1 MSHEVS
7 HSAPAAVATTS
18 TSAASLPSPASAV
31 MQLDGLPAELYS
43 AIISH
48 LPADSSQQDVL
59 ALTRAIPRSPV
70 PIHHL
75 FERIRIKHAQQI
87 VQLHRRLRNATDE
100 RNWVKDFGIVTWTI
114 DADALVNLMVILPR
128 ISSLLL
134 FVGPNFAPEH
144 LEGIFHE
151 PREDLHFLSLRF
163 RPYVKVATYYQ
174 FLKGAY
180 FDTTLTAL
188 SRWPSYKLP
197 TLSIVQD
204 PPESMISS
212 GKHFAQPL
220 VFFKLE
226 PISVL
231 LCSEYIRSLA
241 HLRLR
246 IPSRQ
251 VSRFISSI
259 PSPVPA
265 LRLLDLSTC
274 NILASDMEG
283 ILIRFHNLQHL
294 ILDGCSVARDQS
306 QATEWNNIGK
316 ICATATVR
324 RAKAREKELKTWL
337 QHNAATATALAVM
350 PQPAARRIRPGR
362 RGLATATISLRE
374 EEPTAS
380 EPDIIHVPAGIVIP
394 KVRIVPSPPVLLSLC
409 TSASFI
415 TDVQHQTIREEFE
428 KGWDEGLAQL
438 AAVKSRLYGSWKNGI
453 RMMRI
458 TADVSGGGYDGLEAI
473 EGESTFYSKQDNN
486 ASLAPP
492 ALCLAG
498 SGTSGKHVEGCGH
511 NIAWNAW
518 NDTI

>member
-7 HSAPAAVATTS
+7 DSHSAAAAVTN
-18 TSAASLPSPASAV
+18 TSAASLPSAL

-48 LPADSSQQDVL
+48 LPADSFQQDVL
-59 ALTRAIPRSPV
+59 ALTRAIPKSPV

-75 FERIRIKHAQQI
+75 FEHIRLKNAQQI
-87 VQLHRRLRNATDE
+87 VQLYSRLRNATDE
-100 RNWVKDFGIVTWTI
+100 RNWVKDFSIVTWTV
-114 DADALVNLMVILPR
+114 DADVLVNLLGILPR

-144 LEGIFHE
+144 LEEIFHK
-151 PREDLHFLSLRF
+151 PREDLRFLSLRF
-163 RPYVKVATYYQ
+163 RPYVKQASYYQ

-204 PPESMISS
+204 PPEPLISS
-212 GKHFAQPL
+212 AKHFAQPL
-220 VFFKLE
+220 VFFRLE

-231 LCSEYIRSLA
+231 LCSAYSSSLT

-251 VSRFISSI
+251 ISRFISSI
-259 PSPVPA
+259 PSSVPA

-274 NILASDMEG
+274 IILASDMEG
-283 ILIRFHNLQHL
+283 ILIRFHGLQHL

-306 QATEWNNIGK
+306 QTMEWNNIGK

-324 RAKAREKELKTWL
+324 RAKAREKELKIWL
-337 QHNAATATALAVM
+337 EHNAATATTPAGM
-350 PQPAARRIRPGR
+350 PQAAARRIRPGR
-362 RGLATATISLRE
+362 RGLATATISFR
-374 EEPTAS
+374 EEPTVS
-380 EPDIIHVPAGIVIP
+380 EPDVTHVPAGIVIP
-394 KVRIVPSPPVLLSLC
+394 KVRVVPSPPTLLSLS

-428 KGWDEGLAQL
+428 KGWNEGLVQL
-438 AAVKSRLYGSWKNGI
+438 AAVKSRLYQSWKNGV

-473 EGESTFYSKQDNN
+473 DIENAFHSERDDNT
-486 ASLAPP
+486 SLAPP
-492 ALCLAG
+492 VLCLAG
-498 SGTSGKHVEGCGH
+498 SGTSGKHCRGLQS
-511 NIAWNAW
+511 
-518 NDTI
+518 

>member
-1 MSHEVS
+1 MSHKVS
-7 HSAPAAVATTS
+7 HSTAAVAT
-18 TSAASLPSPASAV
+18 TSAASLPSAASAV
-31 MQLDGLPAELYS
+31 MLDGLPAELYS

-48 LPADSSQQDVL
+48 LPADSFQQDVL

-70 PIHHL
+70 PLHHL
-75 FERIRIKHAQQI
+75 FERIRLKHAQQA
-87 VQLHRRLRNATDE
+87 VQLYSRLRNATDE
-100 RNWVKDFGIVTWTI
+100 RNWVKDFGIVTWTV
-114 DADALVNLMVILPR
+114 DADVIVNLLGILPR

-144 LEGIFHE
+144 LEEIFHK
-151 PREDLHFLSLRF
+151 PRDNLCFLSLRF
-163 RPYVKVATYYQ
+163 RPYVKKATYYQ

-188 SRWPSYKLP
+188 SRWPSYQLP

-204 PPESMISS
+204 PSEPLTSS
-212 GKHFAQPL
+212 AKHFAQPL
-220 VFFKLE
+220 VFFRLE

-231 LCSEYIRSLA
+231 LGSEYISSLM

-259 PSPVPA
+259 PSSVPA

-283 ILIRFHNLQHL
+283 MLIRFHGLQHM

-337 QHNAATATALAVM
+337 QHNAATVTTPAGM

-374 EEPTAS
+374 EPTAS
-380 EPDIIHVPAGIVIP
+380 EPDIIHIPAGIVIP
-394 KVRIVPSPPVLLSLC
+394 KVRVVPSSPTLLSLC
-409 TSASFI
+409 TSASSI

-428 KGWDEGLAQL
+428 KGWNEGLVQL
-438 AAVKSRLYGSWKNGI
+438 AAVKSRLYASWTNGI

-458 TADVSGGGYDGLEAI
+458 TADASGGGYDGLEAI
-473 EGESTFYSKQDNN
+473 EGENAFHSAQDDNE
-486 ASLAPP
+486 SLAPP
-492 ALCLAG
+492 VLCLAG
-498 SGTSGKHVEGCGH
+498 PGISGKHVEGCGH
-511 NIAWNAW
+511 NVAWNVW

>member
-7 HSAPAAVATTS
+7 HSAAAVATT
-18 TSAASLPSPASAV
+18 TSAASLPSPSPASV
-31 MQLDGLPAELYS
+31 MQLDRLPAELYS

-48 LPADSSQQDVL
+48 LPADSFQQDVL

-75 FERIRIKHAQQI
+75 LERIRLKHAQQI
-87 VQLHRRLRNATDE
+87 VQLYTRLRNATDE
-100 RNWVKDFGIVTWTI
+100 RNLVKDFGVVTWTV
-114 DADALVNLMVILPR
+114 DADVLVNLLGILPR

-134 FVGPNFAPEH
+134 FVGPYFTPEH
-144 LEGIFHE
+144 LEDIFHK
-151 PREDLHFLSLRF
+151 PREDLRFLSLRF
-163 RPYVKVATYYQ
+163 RPYVEKATYFQ

-180 FDTTLTAL
+180 FDTTLIAL

-204 PPESMISS
+204 PPEPLISS
-212 GKHFAQPL
+212 AKHFAQPL
-220 VFFKLE
+220 VFFRLE

-231 LCSEYIRSLA
+231 LCSEYISSLT

-259 PSPVPA
+259 PASVPA

-274 NILASDMEG
+274 NILSSDMEG
-283 ILIRFHNLQHL
+283 MLIRFHGLQHL
-294 ILDGCSVARDQS
+294 ILDECSVARDQS

-337 QHNAATATALAVM
+337 QHNAATATTPVSM

-374 EEPTAS
+374 EPTAS

-394 KVRIVPSPPVLLSLC
+394 KVRVIPSPPTLLSLC

-428 KGWDEGLAQL
+428 RGWDEGLAQL
-438 AAVKSRLYGSWKNGI
+438 AAVKSRLYGSWKNGV

-458 TADVSGGGYDGLEAI
+458 TANASGGGYDGLEAI
-473 EGESTFYSKQDNN
+473 EGENAFHSEEDDN
-486 ASLAPP
+486 ASLSPP
-492 ALCLAG
+492 VLCLAG

-511 NIAWNAW
+511 NIAWNVW

>member
-1 MSHEVS
+1 V
-7 HSAPAAVATTS
+7 
-18 TSAASLPSPASAV
+18 
-31 MQLDGLPAELYS
+31 
-43 AIISH
+43 
-48 LPADSSQQDVL
+48 
-59 ALTRAIPRSPV
+59 PV
-70 PIHHL
+70 HHL
-75 FERIRIKHAQQI
+75 FERIRLKHAQQI
-87 VQLHRRLRNATDE
+87 IQLHRRLRNATSE
-100 RNWVKDFGIVTWTI
+100 RNWVKDFGIVTWTV
-114 DADALVNLMVILPR
+114 DADALVNLLGILPR

-144 LEGIFHE
+144 LEEIFAK
-151 PREDLHFLSLRF
+151 PREDLRFLSLRF

-204 PPESMISS
+204 PPELLISD

-220 VFFKLE
+220 VFFRLD
-226 PISVL
+226 PISAL
-231 LCSEYIRSLA
+231 LCSEYISSLI

-259 PSPVPA
+259 PSSVPA
-265 LRLLDLSTC
+265 LRLFDLSTC

-283 ILIRFHNLQHL
+283 ILIRFHGLQHL

-306 QATEWNNIGK
+306 QVTEWNNIGK
-316 ICATATVR
+316 ICATATIR
-324 RAKAREKELKTWL
+324 RAKAREKELKIWL
-337 QHNAATATALAVM
+337 QHNAVTAAAPAAV
-350 PQPAARRIRPGR
+350 PQPGARRIRPGR
-362 RGLATATISLRE
+362 RGLATATISLRD
-374 EEPTAS
+374 EPTVS

-394 KVRIVPSPPVLLSLC
+394 KVRVVPSPPALLSLC

-428 KGWDEGLAQL
+428 KGWDEGLVQL
-438 AAVKSRLYGSWKNGI
+438 AAVKSRLYASWKNGI
-453 RMMRI
+453 QMMRI
-458 TADVSGGGYDGLEAI
+458 TADIGGGGYGGLEAI
-473 EGESTFYSKQDNN
+473 EGENAFYSEQDDN

-492 ALCLAG
+492 LLCLAG

-511 NIAWNAW
+511 DIAWNVW

>member
-7 HSAPAAVATTS
+7 QSAPAAVATS
-18 TSAASLPSPASAV
+18 TSAVSLSSPASAV

-48 LPADSSQQDVL
+48 LPANSFQQDVL
-59 ALTRAIPRSPV
+59 SLTRAIPRSPV

-87 VQLHRRLRNATDE
+87 LQLHRRLRNASDE
-100 RNWVKDFGIVTWTI
+100 RNWVKDFGIVTWTV
-114 DADALVNLMVILPR
+114 DADALVNLLEILPR

-151 PREDLHFLSLRF
+151 PREDLRFLSLRF

-180 FDTTLTAL
+180 FDTTLTTL

-204 PPESMISS
+204 PPDPLISS

-220 VFFKLE
+220 VFFQLE

-231 LCSEYIRSLA
+231 LCSEYISSLM

-251 VSRFISSI
+251 VSRFIMSI
-259 PSPVPA
+259 PSSVPA

-274 NILASDMEG
+274 NILASDMEE
-283 ILIRFHNLQHL
+283 ILIRFHGLQHL
-294 ILDGCSVARDQS
+294 ILDGCGVARDQS

-316 ICATATVR
+316 ICATVTVR

-337 QHNAATATALAVM
+337 QQNAATATAPAVV

-374 EEPTAS
+374 EPTAS

-394 KVRIVPSPPVLLSLC
+394 KVRIIPSPPALLSLC

-428 KGWDEGLAQL
+428 KGWDEGLAQR

-458 TADVSGGGYDGLEAI
+458 TADVSGGGYNGLEAI
-473 EGESTFYSKQDNN
+473 EDESAFYPEQDDSV
-486 ASLAPP
+486 SLVPP
-492 ALCLAG
+492 VLCLAG
-498 SGTSGKHVEGCGH
+498 SGTSGKHAEGCGH
-511 NIAWNAW
+511 NIAWNVW

>member
-1 MSHEVS
+1 MSHKVS
-7 HSAPAAVATTS
+7 HSTAAVAT
-18 TSAASLPSPASAV
+18 TSAASLPSAASAV
-31 MQLDGLPAELYS
+31 MLDGLPAELYS

-48 LPADSSQQDVL
+48 LPADSFQQDVL

-70 PIHHL
+70 PLHHL
-75 FERIRIKHAQQI
+75 FERIRLKHAQQA
-87 VQLHRRLRNATDE
+87 VQLYSRLHNATDE
-100 RNWVKDFGIVTWTI
+100 RNWVKDFGMVTWTV
-114 DADALVNLMVILPR
+114 DADVIVNLLGILPR

-144 LEGIFHE
+144 LQEIFHK
-151 PREDLHFLSLRF
+151 PRDNLCFLSLRF
-163 RPYVKVATYYQ
+163 RPYVMQATYYQ

-188 SRWPSYKLP
+188 SRWPPYQLP

-204 PPESMISS
+204 PPEPLISS
-212 GKHFAQPL
+212 AKHFAQPL
-220 VFFKLE
+220 VFFRLE

-231 LCSEYIRSLA
+231 LGSEYISSLM

-259 PSPVPA
+259 PSSVPA

-283 ILIRFHNLQHL
+283 MLIRFHGLQHM

-337 QHNAATATALAVM
+337 QHNAATATTPAGI

-374 EEPTAS
+374 EPTAS
-380 EPDIIHVPAGIVIP
+380 EPDVIHVPAGIVIP
-394 KVRIVPSPPVLLSLC
+394 KVRVVPSSPTLLSLC

-415 TDVQHQTIREEFE
+415 TDVQHKTIREEFE
-428 KGWDEGLAQL
+428 KGWNEGLVQL
-438 AAVKSRLYGSWKNGI
+438 AAVKSRLYASWTNGI

-458 TADVSGGGYDGLEAI
+458 TADASGGGYDGLEAI
-473 EGESTFYSKQDNN
+473 EGENAFHSTQDDNE
-486 ASLAPP
+486 SLAPP
-492 ALCLAG
+492 VLCLAG
-498 SGTSGKHVEGCGH
+498 PGISGKHVEGCGH
-511 NIAWNAW
+511 NIAWNVW

>member
-7 HSAPAAVATTS
+7 ESHSVATVTT
-18 TSAASLPSPASAV
+18 TSAASLPSPTS
-31 MQLDGLPAELYS
+31 MLMRQLDRLPAELYS

-48 LPADSSQQDVL
+48 LPADSFQQDVL
-59 ALTRAIPRSPV
+59 ALTRAIPNSPV
-70 PIHHL
+70 PIYHL
-75 FERIRIKHAQQI
+75 FERIHLKHAQQI
-87 VQLHRRLRNATDE
+87 VQLYSRLRNANNE
-100 RNWVKDFGIVTWTI
+100 RNWVKDFGIVTWTV
-114 DADALVNLMVILPR
+114 DADVLVNLLGVLPR

-144 LEGIFHE
+144 LEEMFHK
-151 PREDLHFLSLRF
+151 PREDLRFISLRF
-163 RPYVKVATYYQ
+163 RPYVQKATYFQ

-197 TLSIVQD
+197 ALSIVQD
-204 PPESMISS
+204 PPEPLISS
-212 GKHFAQPL
+212 AKHFAQPL
-220 VFFKLE
+220 VFFRLE

-231 LCSEYIRSLA
+231 LCSKYISSLI

-259 PSPVPA
+259 PSSVPA

-283 ILIRFHNLQHL
+283 ILIRFHGLQHL

-337 QHNAATATALAVM
+337 QHNAATTTTLAGI

-362 RGLATATISLRE
+362 RGLATATISLR

-415 TDVQHQTIREEFE
+415 TDIQHQTIREEFE

-453 RMMRI
+453 RMMRF
-458 TADVSGGGYDGLEAI
+458 TADASGGGYDGLESI
-473 EGESTFYSKQDNN
+473 EGDNVFYSEQDGN

-492 ALCLAG
+492 VLCLAG

-511 NIAWNAW
+511 NIAWNVW

>member
-1 MSHEVS
+1 MSYKVS
-7 HSAPAAVATTS
+7 HSTAAVATTS
-18 TSAASLPSPASAV
+18 PASLPSAASAV
-31 MQLDGLPAELYS
+31 MLDGLPAELYS

-48 LPADSSQQDVL
+48 LPADSFQQDVL

-70 PIHHL
+70 PLHHL
-75 FERIRIKHAQQI
+75 FERIRLKHAQQA
-87 VQLHRRLRNATDE
+87 VQLYSRLRNATDE
-100 RNWVKDFGIVTWTI
+100 RNWVKDFGMVTWTV
-114 DADALVNLMVILPR
+114 DADVIVNLLGILPR

-144 LEGIFHE
+144 LEEIFHK
-151 PREDLHFLSLRF
+151 PRDNLCFLSLRF
-163 RPYVKVATYYQ
+163 RPYVMKATYYQ

-188 SRWPSYKLP
+188 SRWPSYQLP

-204 PPESMISS
+204 PPEPLISS
-212 GKHFAQPL
+212 AKHFAQPL
-220 VFFKLE
+220 VFFRLE

-231 LCSEYIRSLA
+231 LGSEYISSLM

-259 PSPVPA
+259 PSSVPA

-283 ILIRFHNLQHL
+283 MLIRFHGLQHM

-306 QATEWNNIGK
+306 QVTEWNNIGK

-337 QHNAATATALAVM
+337 QHNAATAAAPAGM

-374 EEPTAS
+374 EPTAS
-380 EPDIIHVPAGIVIP
+380 GPDIIHVPAGIVIP
-394 KVRIVPSPPVLLSLC
+394 KVRVVPSSPTLLSLC

-428 KGWDEGLAQL
+428 KGWNEGLVQL
-438 AAVKSRLYGSWKNGI
+438 AAVKSRLYASWKNGI

-458 TADVSGGGYDGLEAI
+458 TADASGGGYDGLEAI
-473 EGESTFYSKQDNN
+473 EGENAFHSAQDDNE
-486 ASLAPP
+486 SLAPP
-492 ALCLAG
+492 VLCLAG
-498 SGTSGKHVEGCGH
+498 PGISGKHAEGCGH
-511 NIAWNAW
+511 NIAWNVW